1 MTSVPKM
8 GLSKCS
14 YSESSVILLFIKLVV
29 LEDKT
34 EAYFLVRLEKKMS
47 VPGQTPS
54 FEGRIRGH
62 EGA

>member
-1 MTSVPKM
+1 M

-29 LEDKT
+29 LEDKKT
-34 EAYFLVRLEKKMS
+34 ETYFLVRLEKKMS